1 MKVQEFINH
10 ISKIC
15 NYAEKTCKCYSTT
28 LNDFFRFV
36 DGREV
41 TPNIIMEYIM
51 FKRDAGCSAV
61 SCNNY
66 ISAIRSYYDYCCR
79 FEGCA
84 LNPAAGIRNIKTGKN
99 LPLFM
104 TENVM
109 NDLLD
114 NRLRRD
120 TFKRYRTF
128 LVILFFYHTG
138 VRCSELAKV
147 RDVDICYDKKYVKI
161 YGKGRKERMV
171 PFGDELYYHLRE
183 FTKMRN
189 SELDSTDGHLFTN
202 VHGQGLTDFQIRIIT
217 KQALLRVVAP
227 KFAHPHVLR
236 HTFATAMMNHG
247 AKIENVALL
256 LGHESVDTTT
266 IYEHV
271 SINYLQSI
279 HNKVFK

>member
-10 ISKIC
+10 ISKVC
-15 NYAEKTCKCYSTT
+15 NYSQQTCKSYSTT
-28 LNDFFRFV
+28 LNDFFAYV
-36 DGREV
+36 AEQEV
-41 TPNIIMEYIM
+41 TPKLIMQYIM
-51 FKRDAGCSAV
+51 HKRETGCSAV
-61 SCNNY
+61 SCNQY

-84 LNPAAGIRNIKTGKN
+84 LNPAAGIRNLKTEKR
-99 LPLFM
+99 LPLFIS
-104 TENVM
+104 ESAM
-109 NDLLD
+109 NNLLD
-114 NRLRRD
+114 NYLRTD

-128 LVILFFYHTG
+128 LVILLFYHTG
-138 VRCSELAKV
+138 VRCSELANIK
-147 RDVDICYDKKYVKI
+147 DIDINITKKYVKI
-161 YGKGRKERMV
+161 YGKGRKERIV
-171 PFGDELYYHLRE
+171 PFGDELCYHLQAY
-183 FTKMRN
+183 TKMRN
-189 SELDSTDGHLFTN
+189 AEIQQTDGHLFVDIN
-202 VHGQGLTDFQIRIIT
+202 GKQLSNFQIRIIT
-217 KQALLRVVAP
+217 KQALLRIVPA

-247 AKIENVALL
+247 AKIENIALL

>member
-1 MKVQEFINH
+1 MYVNEFIDH
-10 ISKIC
+10 IGKLC
-15 NYAEKTCKCYSTT
+15 NYSAKTCQCYRQDLT
-28 LNDFFRFV
+28 DFFRFV
-36 DGREV
+36 GDNEV
-41 TPNIIMEYIM
+41 TSKVIAEYIA
-51 FKRDAGCSAV
+51 FKRENGCCAASV
-61 SCNNY
+61 NRY

-84 LNPAAGIRNIKTGKN
+84 LNPAAGIRNIKTEKR
-99 LPLFM
+99 LPLFI

-120 TFKRYRTF
+120 TFKRYRTYI
-128 LVILFFYHTG
+128 VILVFYHTG
-138 VRCSELAKV
+138 IRCSELANIK
-147 RDVDICYDKKYVKI
+147 DLDINYYKRYIKI
-161 YGKGRKERMV
+161 FGKGRKERLV
-171 PFGDELYYHLRE
+171 PFGDELAYHLRE
-183 FTKMRN
+183 FTKMRDA
-189 SELDSTDGHLFTN
+189 ELGTSDGHLFTDI
-202 VHGQGLTDFQIRIIT
+202 HGKGLSGFQIRIIT
-217 KQALLRVVAP
+217 KQALLRVVPA

-279 HNKVFK
+279 HKQVFK